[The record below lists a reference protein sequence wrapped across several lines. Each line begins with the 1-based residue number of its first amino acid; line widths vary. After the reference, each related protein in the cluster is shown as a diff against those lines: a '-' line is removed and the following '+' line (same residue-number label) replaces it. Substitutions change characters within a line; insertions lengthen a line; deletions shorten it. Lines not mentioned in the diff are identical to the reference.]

1 MGTPTAIQLQIFNE
15 QVRDTST
22 ELIAEQIDL
31 FNAATRGALVL
42 SSGANKGDY
51 YETAK
56 NAIIT
61 DLVQDR
67 DAFSTGAVSAKDPSQ
82 ILEVAVKLAL
92 RAGPVNIPPGLWDW
106 IGQDPDA
113 AAADVAK
120 QVAQGKIQKYLSKAI
135 KALVAATSVQT
146 ALTHDATDGTMAFS
160 DIISGASK
168 FGDLSERLVCWVM
181 HSKVAYDLYQASL
194 ASTTLL
200 FTYGTVNV
208 KQDPFGRVFVITDNS
223 ALQYTSSGTKYHTLG
238 LVPGAATVQENDDWN
253 LNISVTNGDEN
264 IKRTYQA
271 EWTATLGLKG
281 YAWDKTNGGH
291 SPTDA
296 AIATGS
302 NWDQVATSDKDLAGV
317 MVNSQ

>member
-1 MGTPTAIQLQIFNE
+1 MSTPTTIQLQIFND
-15 QVRDTST
+15 QVRDTSA

-42 SSGANKGDY
+42 SSGSNKGDY
-51 YETAK
+51 IETSK

-61 DLVQDR
+61 DLIQDR
-67 DAFSTGAVSAKDPSQ
+67 DAFATGAVDAKDPSQ
-82 ILEVAVKLAL
+82 LLEVAVKLAL
-92 RAGPVNIPPGLWDW
+92 RAGPVNIPPGLWEW
-106 IGQDPDA
+106 IGEDPDS
-113 AAADVAK
+113 AAADVSK
-120 QVAQGKIQKYLSKAI
+120 QVAQGKIQKYLNKSI

-146 ALTHDATDGTMAFS
+146 ALVHDATDGVMAFS
-160 DIISGASK
+160 DIISGAGK
-168 FGDLSERLVCWVM
+168 FGDRSENIVCWIM
-181 HSKVAYDLYQASL
+181 HSKVAYDLYQAAL

-200 FTYGTVNV
+200 FNYGTVNV
-208 KQDPFGRVFVITDNS
+208 KQDPFGRVFVITDNT

-253 LNISVTNGDEN
+253 LNISVVNGDEN

-271 EWTATLGLKG
+271 EWSATLGLKG
-281 YAWDKTNGGH
+281 YAWDKTTGGH

-302 NWDQVATSDKDLAGV
+302 NWDQVATSDKDLSGV
-317 MVNSQ
+317 MINSQ